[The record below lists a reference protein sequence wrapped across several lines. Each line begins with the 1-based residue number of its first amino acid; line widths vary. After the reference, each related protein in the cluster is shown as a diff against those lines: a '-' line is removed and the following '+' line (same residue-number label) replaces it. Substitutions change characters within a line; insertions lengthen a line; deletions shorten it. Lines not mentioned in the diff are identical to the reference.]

1 MNKVKRRLLK
11 PVVQLC
17 ALFIR
22 DKERRKLFRKNILLD
37 DTIHWPGHSYAMKP
51 FRVENPDTRI
61 GKYVSIA
68 QNVQLGLP
76 QHPLDILSTSPAI
89 YGKVKRYTDAA
100 VYNRPCIIDH
110 DVWIGSSVLVIQGV
124 HIGTGAVV
132 AAGAVVTKDVPP
144 YAIVG
149 GVPAR
154 VIRYRFTPDV
164 IKKLLASCW
173 WDLPEA
179 EIKKLAFDDMP
190 KCLKQLESLRKK
202 YPLQN
207 Q

>member
-22 DKERRKLFRKNILLD
+22 DPERRKLFRKNILLD
-37 DTIHWPGHSYAMKP
+37 HVLHLPGHSYAMKP
-51 FRVENPDTRI
+51 FRMENPRTRI
-61 GKYVSIA
+61 GRYVSIA
-68 QNVQLGLP
+68 QNVQLGLGT
-76 QHPLDILSTSPAI
+76 HPLDMLSTSPAV
-89 YGKVKRYTDAA
+89 YGKKGGHDQGDLRFP
-100 VYNRPCIIDH
+100 PCVVDS
-110 DVWIGSSVLVIQGV
+110 DVWIGASSIILSGI

-154 VIRYRFTPDV
+154 IIRYRFTPDV

-173 WDLPEA
+173 WDLPDA

-202 YPLQN
+202 YRLKN
-207 Q
+207 K